1 MSSSTRVH
9 KIIPQKAS
17 TCYLK
22 NILCGELQTV
32 AHSVRSFHPNE
43 SFQSFQGRPT
53 RYAICSF
60 SAESSLGKLSTHHYC
75 GVQFHHPLSYPNTYT
90 PMILHWKPPP
100 EKPFTTHISSERQKL
115 NFVRPGSTSVVVEVK
130 ISTAGQTSQSKQTHK
145 LFASGHQPAV
155 VETWEWISK
164 VNILLLIPSMSW
176 GCDAMRWWWS
186 SVR

>member
-43 SFQSFQGRPT
+43 SSQSFQGRPT
-53 RYAICSF
+53 QYAICSF

-75 GVQFHHPLSYPNTYT
+75 GIQFSPPTIVSEHIHTDDSALKAPFGKTIYHPHLVGTAKVE
-90 PMILHWKPPP
+90 L
-100 EKPFTTHISSERQKL
+100 
-115 NFVRPGSTSVVVEVK
+115 RPSGSTSVVVEVK

-145 LFASGHQPAV
+145 LFASGHQPAA
-155 VETWEWISK
+155 VETWE
-164 VNILLLIPSMSW
+164 
-176 GCDAMRWWWS
+176 
-186 SVR
+186 